1 MRSRIELRTVLID
14 LRSLLVGLRSVLIGA
29 LALVAAN
36 VLVVARADAVSGSIT
51 IAPGGVDFGDVA
63 TPVAGT
69 GPTISVIISNAA
81 SNNVVRISPPRITG
95 PNANDFAV
103 LTTVPAPLYLRPADS
118 YQLIVDFTPSA
129 TGIRNATITMAT
141 NDAAQPT
148 ITIPISGQGRSRSG
162 GLGAVSGSR
171 FVPITPTRVLD
182 TREALG
188 MPGRSLAGQASV
200 LTLPATVV
208 PASATAAVINV
219 TAVEADGE
227 GFVTIWPYGR
237 PRPTASNLN
246 TPGPGQTIAN
256 LVTAGVGPAST
267 LAFYTSTGMDLVG
280 DVAGFYVPSEAVAA
294 GRFQPVTPSRLLDT
308 RDAIGPV
315 QPGADVTLA
324 VAGHGGVPATGA
336 SAVLLNVTST
346 DGTGAGFVTVWPA
359 DAAMPVVSN
368 LNPDRVGETI
378 ANQVVVRLPSSGAIK
393 LHAKVP
399 GQLVVDIV
407 GWFTDGTA
415 PVVTRGLFTALS
427 PTRLLDT
434 RQGPGGVDGTGPR
447 PAAGS
452 SAVVSTSPASIP
464 ADAIAVVANVTA
476 TDPLAPGFVTVWA
489 GDVARPLASSL
500 NVDVA
505 GQTIPNQV
513 TTPIK
518 TGQMTLYAQP
528 PTHLVVDVGG
538 WYRS

>member
-1 MRSRIELRTVLID
+1 MRSRIGLRLPLVKLRLRVTA
-14 LRSLLVGLRSVLIGA
+14 LRSGLVGA
-29 LALVAAN
+29 LLLAALN
-36 VLVVARADAVSGSIT
+36 VLVVARADAAGASIAV
-51 IAPGGVDFGDVA
+51 APAGVDFGDVP

-69 GPTISVIISNAA
+69 GPTIGVIISNAA
-81 SNNVVRISPPRITG
+81 SNNVVRISPARITG
-95 PNANDFAV
+95 PNAADFGV
-103 LTTVPAPLYLRPADS
+103 LTSMPAPLYLRPADS
-118 YQLIVDFTPSA
+118 YQLIVGFTPSA

-188 MPGRSLAGQASV
+188 MPGRSLAGQTSV
-200 LTLPATVV
+200 LTLPASVV

-219 TAVEADGE
+219 AAVAADGD
-227 GFVTIWPYGR
+227 GFVTVWPYGR
-237 PRPTASNLN
+237 ARPTASNLN

-256 LVTAGVGPAST
+256 LVTAGLGPAST
-267 LAFYTSTGMDLVG
+267 LAFYTSTGVDLVG

-315 QPGADVTLA
+315 LPDADVTLA
-324 VAGHGGVPATGA
+324 VAGHGGVPTSSA

-346 DGTGAGFVTVWPA
+346 EGTGAGFVTVWPA
-359 DAAMPVVSN
+359 DAAMPVASN
-368 LNPDRVGETI
+368 LNPERVGETI
-378 ANQVVVRLPSSGAIK
+378 ANQVVVRLPSNGTIK

-399 GQLVVDIV
+399 GQLVVDVV

-415 PVVTRGLFTALS
+415 AVATRGLFTALS

-447 PAAGS
+447 PAAAS
-452 SAVVSTSPASIP
+452 TTVVSTSPASIP

-518 TGQMTLYAQP
+518 AGQMTLFAQP
-528 PTHLVVDVGG
+528 PTHLIVDVGG